1 MPIKV
6 DVSHF
11 QLIPSVKKM
20 YDILNEA
27 FQVRTID
34 DSSKE
39 AAIDSIFDIAGYN
52 LYKFDGFVEYSLK
65 VGFDLKLGLP
75 YIVREAY
82 DQLVNEFINEV
93 KDLTPEQAEERI
105 RQALGLL
112 TKNPKRVPKVTFKA
126 YTAQSL
132 RDSLISKIIRGFLNL
147 LAKAGYL
154 REFYSLKVSSLLLI
168 ASIFD
173 EINNMVRT
181 GSFLAEAPDLSIYD
195 ENYRFTKTED
205 TAFIM
210 ERIGNCLSLKKR
222 AIFYEAVNLDK
233 VGPALSILVDDGK
246 PALARIV
253 ATHFVRKAQDATQPA
268 AGQVNPDTGVGTIE
282 VIEIGGK
289 QINKK
294 CLEDAIRSG
303 KSYEDAVNSCAIGG

>member
-1 MPIKV
+1 MPVKV

-20 YDILNEA
+20 YDILNDA
-27 FQVRTID
+27 FQIRAIN

-39 AAIDSIFDIAGYN
+39 AAINSIFDIAHYN
-52 LYKFDGFVEYSLK
+52 LHKFEEFGEYLFRAS
-65 VGFDLKLGLP
+65 FDLKSGLSD
-75 YIVREAY
+75 IVREAY
-82 DQLVNEFINEV
+82 DQLVGEFINEV
-93 KDLTPEQAEERI
+93 KDLTPEQAEARI
-105 RQALGLL
+105 REALKLL
-112 TKNPKRVPKVTFKA
+112 TKDPKKVSEVTFKA

-168 ASIFD
+168 ASILD

-181 GSFLAEAPDLSIYD
+181 GSFSAEVPDLSIYD

-210 ERIGNCLSLKKR
+210 ERIGECLSFKKR
-222 AIFYEAVNLDK
+222 ASFYEAVNLDK
-233 VGPALSILVDDGK
+233 VGPALSILIDDGK
-246 PALARIV
+246 PALARIIAV
-253 ATHFVRKAQDATQPA
+253 HFVRNAQDATQPA

-282 VIEIGGK
+282 VVEIGGK